1 MPRVLVINPGSTS
14 TKVSVF
20 DDRTCLFTQSVF
32 HDAPQLL
39 SFPTVNDQL
48 AMRMQLVLDLLS
60 EHGIPVTSVDV
71 FVGRGGCA
79 FSQKEGVMEID
90 EHLVRDT
97 REDRGGSDH
106 PAKLGVMIAWELAK
120 KYSKPAYDNQPG
132 KPRASAVG

>member
-1 MPRVLVINPGSTS
+1 MARVLVINPGSTS

-20 DDRTCLFTQSVF
+20 DDRACLFTESVF

-97 REDRGGSDH
+97 RDDRGGSDH
-106 PAKLGVMIAWELAK
+106 PAKRGVMVAWEVEREYTKTA
-120 KYSKPAYDNQPG
+120 
-132 KPRASAVG
+132 